1 MYLKN
6 CFVQNAL
13 VENNEIFE
21 TLKAENA
28 GLKEKIKVIESQHER
43 ELTRGPCF
51 NNYYY
56 LI

>member
-28 GLKEKIKVIESQHER
+28 GLKEKIKIIESQHER